1 MYYILIINTNSNIN
15 IFTKN
20 VYSNNE
26 LFSAAGLRYINSI
39 LFIYILLKKNCSI
52 FAVEDMDFCRF
63 GWISLSAGKDIIKMI
78 L

>member
-15 IFTKN
+15 IFAKN

-26 LFSAAGLRYINSI
+26 LFSATGLRYINSI
-39 LFIYILLKKNCSI
+39 LFIYILSKKI
-52 FAVEDMDFCRF
+52 VP
-63 GWISLSAGKDIIKMI
+63 SLLSKIWTSVVLDGSPCQRVRT